1 MPAPPLAELQDRLRR
16 VLSDPR
22 GPGAAANGGRGGRG
36 PVLSFIQ
43 EAPPL
48 GREERLGIYANAY
61 FVRLLEALG
70 AVFPAVHRILGPA
83 DFGRLVADYLSRHP
97 SRSPIIE
104 NAAEALPAFLRG
116 HELCRARPFLGDLAR
131 LEWEVLDCLCTDRL
145 PDLDPRTVSAVP
157 EDAWA
162 SARLT
167 LDPSARVI
175 EAEWPVDLTW
185 KGSAN
190 RPTRRKRRLLLYRD
204 DLWVRV
210 EAMDGDA
217 ARAFRLLREG
227 QALGDVCA
235 ELEAAC
241 GPRKA
246 AETARRLLADWCRSG
261 VIKGVMPGV
270 ACLRPGMI

>member
-16 VLSDPR
+16 VLADPR
-22 GPGAAANGGRGGRG
+22 GPRAAAGQG

-48 GREERLGIYANAY
+48 GRAERLGIYANAY
-61 FVRLLEALG
+61 FARLLDALA
-70 AVFPAVHRILGPA
+70 AVFPATRRVLGAA

-104 NAAEALPAFLRG
+104 NAAEALPAFLRE

-131 LEWEVLDCLCTDRL
+131 LEWAVLECLYTDRL
-145 PDLDPRTVSAVP
+145 PALDPRVVSAVP
-157 EDAWA
+157 AEAWA

-175 EAEWPVDLTW
+175 EAGWPVDLIW
-185 KGSAN
+185 KGSAD
-190 RPTRRKRRLLLYRD
+190 RSRRRKRRLLLYRD
-204 DLWVRV
+204 DHWVRV
-210 EAMDGDA
+210 ETLDGDA

-227 QALGDVCA
+227 QTLGAVCDG
-235 ELEAAC
+235 LEALC

-246 AETARRLLADWCRSG
+246 AETARWLLADWCRSG
-261 VIKGVMPGV
+261 VIKGITLAEAP
-270 ACLRPGMI
+270 